1 MIKTRK
7 LKLVSSNLK
16 KFVFPYDS
24 TDETKGPDW
33 KVGDPIEG
41 EYQYV
46 EDPSQFEN
54 LGKTYKVSYVS
65 YDKGD
70 TNKLHS
76 VEDSAIQEVTKG
88 VKNKEH
94 YINGIKYDKDI
105 WKEMLNVSKMDP
117 LLQTDKIF
125 GN

>member
-7 LKLVSSNLK
+7 LKLVGSSLK
-16 KFVFPYDS
+16 KYDHELN
-24 TDETKGPDW
+24 DY
-33 KVGDPIEG
+33 VL
-41 EYQYV
+41 V

-54 LGKTYKVSYVS
+54 LGKTYKVTYVS
-65 YDKGD
+65 YDKGE

-76 VEDSAIQEVTKG
+76 IDDAAIQEVTKG

>member
-7 LKLVSSNLK
+7 LKLVSSKLK

-24 TDETKGPDW
+24 SDESKCPDW
-33 KVGDPIEG
+33 KIGDPILG
-41 EYQYV
+41 EYQYE
-46 EDPSQFEN
+46 EDSSQFEN
-54 LGKTYKVSYVS
+54 LGKTYKLSYV
-65 YDKGD
+65 
-70 TNKLHS
+70 TNDGGETGKLHS
-76 VEDSAIQEVTKG
+76 IDDAAIQEVTKG

-94 YINGIKYDKDI
+94 YLNGIKYEKDV
-105 WKEMLNVSKMDP
+105 WKDLLNVSKMDP

>member
-1 MIKTRK
+1 MTKTRN
-7 LKLVSSNLK
+7 LKLVSSKLK

-46 EDPSQFEN
+46 EDPNQADRI
-54 LGKTYKVSYVS
+54 GKTYKVSYVS
-65 YDKGD
+65 YDGGI

-76 VEDSAIQEVTKG
+76 IDDAAIQESTKG
-88 VKNKEH
+88 PKNKEY
-94 YINGIKYDKDI
+94 YINGIKHEKET
-105 WKEMLNVSKMDP
+105 WKELLDVSKMDP
-117 LLQTDKIF
+117 LLQTDKVF
-125 GN
+125 SK